1 VRSLEEKIAALGPW
15 YHAVDLGDGV
25 VTPGKVDPRPRAQL
39 ALAELP
45 ADLSGSTVLDIG
57 GNCGGVAIEF
67 ARRGAKTTVLEIKE
81 EFVAQGEFLADV
93 LDLAVKFRR
102 GVVYDLPSLGQFDYV
117 VFYGLI
123 YHLRHPLLALDMVRA
138 ATRRRMFLSARLC
151 ESDDLVWEMSNVA
164 GNVAEADKEH
174 WFNWWLPS
182 ASAMEESMRVY
193 GFTDIRTL
201 DIDER
206 RIEGFWSATPNPAVP
221 PLHDH
226 AGTGRRTW
234 WKRGDNGARSVQG

>member
-1 VRSLEEKIAALGPW
+1 MSALEEKIGALGPW

-45 ADLSGSTVLDIG
+45 EDLSGSTVLDIG

-67 ARRGAKTTVLEIKE
+67 ARRGADTTVLEVKE
-81 EFVAQGEFLADV
+81 EFIAQGEFLADV
-93 LDLAVKFRR
+93 LDLRVKFRR
-102 GVVYDLPSLGQFDYV
+102 GVVYDVPRLGHYDFV

-138 ATRRRMFLSARLC
+138 ATRRRMFLSARLS
-151 ESDDLVWEMSNVA
+151 EADGLVWEMSNVA
-164 GNVAEADKEH
+164 GHVGEAGKEH
-174 WFNWWLPS
+174 WFNWWLPT
-182 ASAMEESMRVY
+182 AAAMEESMRVY

-201 DIDER
+201 EIDSKR
-206 RIEGFWSATPNPAVP
+206 VEGFWAASPDPGVP

-226 AGTGRRTW
+226 AGAGRKW
-234 WKRGDNGARSVQG
+234 WQR